1 MDTPSQAA
9 ALEEEKA
16 GVQAELEAEAV
27 EAAATAEVE
36 AAAQAAA
43 GGGGGGTK
51 DGPSYNMQIV
61 TFLEQR
67 PGQAFTA
74 SELNNALFETGGAA
88 FEQGTGRSAKADRRY
103 RQGERRLLSR
113 RRTPLHHHSQSET
126 KIDGLAHPGVVRPHA
141 NPRR

>member
-36 AAAQAAA
+36 VAAQAAA

-51 DGPSYNMQIV
+51 DGPSYNV
-61 TFLEQR
+61 PRAAVECSRFR
-67 PGQAFTA
+67 PLHPAIRRGLFGGQAALKVVRTPAAAALRNAA
-74 SELNNALFETGGAA
+74 SHHL
-88 FEQGTGRSAKADRRY
+88 
-103 RQGERRLLSR
+103 ERR
-113 RRTPLHHHSQSET
+113 
-126 KIDGLAHPGVVRPHA
+126 ILARVVLGAVAMQVEPVPIP
-141 NPRR
+141 NLPI